1 MRLFATIVLSMSLLG
16 SCIGNR
22 AVTLSEPISVD
33 SVQYAKG
40 FSIARHEE
48 FTEVMVR
55 DPWDSTRLLQR
66 YLLVD
71 RDREELPEGMGEGTV
86 VRVPIEK
93 MVLYTSVH
101 ASIIELLR
109 EEERVI
115 GLCEV
120 KYIDSKSLRN
130 RLEEGL
136 ISDLGESTAPN
147 IEKMMDIG
155 TEAII
160 SSPFKDSGYGPAEKL
175 GIPIIEGADYME
187 NHPLGRVEW
196 IKFYGLLVGA
206 ESVADSIYRTT
217 CNKYNE
223 LKRLAADVTHR
234 PTMIAERKYG
244 GQWFVPSGDSYNA
257 VMYHDAGADYIFKN
271 EVGSGSVPLA
281 FESVLDR
288 GIHADIWI
296 LKYYNT
302 TDMSYEDL
310 RNEYSSYANFDAF
323 KKRQIYACNSYS
335 TTYYED
341 APMHPHLILKDYI
354 YIFHPELLPD
364 YTPHYFLPMKRG
376 NTR

>member
-1 MRLFATIVLSMSLLG
+1 MRLFATIVFSVSLLG

-22 AVTLSEPISVD
+22 AVTLSEPTSID
-33 SVQYAKG
+33 SIQYAKG
-40 FSIARHEE
+40 FYIARHEE
-48 FTEVMVR
+48 FTEVVVR
-55 DPWDSTRLLQR
+55 DPWDSTRQLQR

-71 RDREELPEGMGEGTV
+71 RNREELPEGMGRGTV

-101 ASIIELLR
+101 ASIIEFLR

-120 KYIDSKSLRN
+120 KYIDSKSLRS
-130 RLEEGL
+130 RLKDGL
-136 ISDLGESTAPN
+136 IADLGESTAPN

-155 TEAII
+155 TEAIV

-196 IKFYGLLVGA
+196 VKFYGMLVGA

-217 CNKYNE
+217 CNEYNK
-223 LKRLAADVTHR
+223 LKRLTAEIKER

-257 VMYHDAGADYIFKN
+257 VMYNDAGAEYIFKG

-296 LKYYNT
+296 MKYYNT
-302 TDMSYEDL
+302 TDMSYDDL
-310 RNEYSSYANFDAF
+310 REEYSSYANFDAF
-323 KKRQIYACNSYS
+323 KNRQIYACNSYS
-335 TTYYED
+335 APYYED

-364 YTPHYFLPMKRG
+364 YTPRYFESMSE
-376 NTR
+376 

>member
-1 MRLFATIVLSMSLLG
+1 M
-16 SCIGNR
+16 
-22 AVTLSEPISVD
+22 TLSEPTSID
-33 SVQYAKG
+33 SIQYAKG
-40 FSIARHEE
+40 FYIARHEE
-48 FTEVMVR
+48 FTEVVVR
-55 DPWDSTRLLQR
+55 DPWDSTRQLQR

-71 RDREELPEGMGEGTV
+71 RNREELPEGMGRGTV

-101 ASIIELLR
+101 ASIIEFLR

-120 KYIDSKSLRN
+120 KYIDSKSLRS
-130 RLEEGL
+130 RLKDGL
-136 ISDLGESTAPN
+136 IADLGESTAPN

-155 TEAII
+155 TEAIV

-196 IKFYGLLVGA
+196 VKFYGMLVGA

-217 CNKYNE
+217 CNEYNK
-223 LKRLAADVTHR
+223 LKRLTAEIKER

-257 VMYHDAGADYIFKN
+257 VMYNDAGAEYIFKG

-296 LKYYNT
+296 MKYYNT
-302 TDMSYEDL
+302 TDMSYDDL
-310 RNEYSSYANFDAF
+310 REEYSSYANFDAF
-323 KKRQIYACNSYS
+323 KNRQIYACNSYS
-335 TTYYED
+335 APYYED

-364 YTPHYFLPMKRG
+364 YTPQYFLPMKRG